1 MRNAL
6 LAALLALVI
15 LVSGCLGATSQTS
28 TASSGSLTTGTPT
41 ESQDFSIIYP
51 ENPIIENLSVDE
63 SGPLLE
69 NIYSPTAV
77 QWGNLTIEY
86 DGSRIRGRYD
96 FLLSNLSENAIS
108 LALTGVPDDPDVL
121 RLNLTIEGVPVDLS
135 RLSGGRI
142 FFEEALG
149 RPITRS
155 YLTVYEIR
163 FNSSRK
169 NLRGE
174 ITYSLRYPVFLDI
187 PEQYAGSPLT
197 WWEMGAEPVGLNMTY
212 SLPEGYTLVV
222 PGFGAFNGSGTL
234 NGEKLL
240 PLLFGSFI
248 NDGPVVVKNVP
259 AAGINVTVY
268 IPRKQY
274 NPLHWADLER
284 IVKLSVETYVNTT
297 GLRPFSDIHLVVNPD
312 FTGSFMIDGTNS
324 AVIGE
329 RRGIELI
336 VRKRTGSIPHELA
349 HIWFAGY
356 ADFKYFNEGF
366 ATYMQSLAL
375 KRIVPARFNA
385 YLELNEKSIVEYGRS
400 ISIHDAMSEN
410 LLDLRKLNVSTV
422 LYTKGAFTL
431 RSLQFVLGDETFY
444 RGLHE
449 ALVRCHGAEC
459 GLADVEGIFE
469 DVSGEDLDW
478 FFGEWFNSTLLPDYT
493 VENLTVTNEGDGY
506 RLRFR
511 LVDRSNFTMPV
522 QVRVVTE
529 DAKFVDTTVVV
540 ENGLGSVNMTL
551 EAKPTM
557 IVIDP
562 GEWMANIN
570 RKFEVEGI
578 KVEVD

>member
-1 MRNAL
+1 
-6 LAALLALVI
+6 
-15 LVSGCLGATSQTS
+15 
-28 TASSGSLTTGTPT
+28 
-41 ESQDFSIIYP
+41 
-51 ENPIIENLSVDE
+51 
-63 SGPLLE
+63 
-69 NIYSPTAV
+69 
-77 QWGNLTIEY
+77 
-86 DGSRIRGRYD
+86 
-96 FLLSNLSENAIS
+96 
-108 LALTGVPDDPDVL
+108 
-121 RLNLTIEGVPVDLS
+121 
-135 RLSGGRI
+135 
-142 FFEEALG
+142 
-149 RPITRS
+149 
-155 YLTVYEIR
+155 
-163 FNSSRK
+163 
-169 NLRGE
+169 
-174 ITYSLRYPVFLDI
+174 
-187 PEQYAGSPLT
+187 
-197 WWEMGAEPVGLNMTY
+197 
-212 SLPEGYTLVV
+212 
-222 PGFGAFNGSGTL
+222 
-234 NGEKLL
+234 
-240 PLLFGSFI
+240 
-248 NDGPVVVKNVP
+248 
-259 AAGINVTVY
+259 
-268 IPRKQY
+268 
-274 NPLHWADLER
+274 
-284 IVKLSVETYVNTT
+284 
-297 GLRPFSDIHLVVNPD
+297 
-312 FTGSFMIDGTNS
+312 MIDGTNS

-336 VRKRTGSIPHELA
+336 VRRRTGSIPHELA

-366 ATYMQSLAL
+366 ATYLQSLAL
-375 KRIVPARFNA
+375 KRIVPARFSM

-449 ALVRCHGAEC
+449 ALVRCHGAKC
-459 GLADVEGIFE
+459 GLADIEGIFE

-493 VENLTVTNEGDGY
+493 VENLTVTNESDGY

-578 KVEVD
+578 GVDVN